1 MRLSPIAFVGSAGQ
15 APISFAGSFPVSHG
29 ATDSPIGSVGLSDI
43 SDTNAAANAVIENA
57 ANGAAVGITAFA
69 VEPGETVTY
78 TLTANPGG
86 LFAVNLT
93 TGVVTKAAALDAETA
108 GNHNIT
114 VRATSTS
121 GKTNDRAFSITVN
134 DFDEFNVGVV
144 TDTNGA
150 ANEVIESAANG
161 STVGITALAT
171 DLDVSDTVTYS
182 LSDDAGGRFAIDS
195 DTGVVTVAD
204 TGLLDF
210 ETETSHDI
218 TVLATSSDASTTPQ
232 NFTIAIL
239 NDVADDGLV
248 PATRFEGTSTVLR
261 RAANPTGAADG
272 VNGTFAIPIKM
283 MGDADPFDTKLQYI
297 WSNETGSY
305 IRRNADGKVEALF
318 ADSAGVERAKIISTN
333 ELEVGDGWVMLLV
346 NPDKMYFGN
355 TDETGTRTTGA
366 ATDIDWTSGFNW
378 GEDSAGGNRG
388 NFEIARPWLALEA
401 YDLTL
406 QANRDK
412 FFTALTPLDLADI
425 KTDGSGPTGTQALD
439 LLPNGYSAVS
449 QNAGSGGNYSTV
461 GTPREGTGPAG
472 AALTSG
478 RTGLT
483 VLGEAQVWWAVDDV
497 ENTITGGNVET
508 LANKGIG
515 GTVNATQA
523 IASQRPVETDTAG
536 VISAEYDAMDDLLV
550 AAAAQFPANFIS
562 GGGTVVF
569 VARPDTGGNGR
580 LYGKRNTNLFL
591 SGDGGAGLQINYWI
605 SHGGGTSTSNS
616 GADDWPDGTIGI
628 LDVRLDGA
636 ALTAVSDIRMFLNGT
651 QLTLSGSGYNS
662 GYQDES
668 AHDLALG
675 NRAEADRTLDGAL
688 YEVAFWNTELSDTD
702 MAFVRSH
709 LATKYGVTLP

>member
-15 APISFAGSFPVSHG
+15 APISFAGSFSVSHG

-261 RAANPTGAADG
+261 RAANPTAAADG

-346 NPDKMYFGN
+346 NPDKLYFGN

-401 YDLTL
+401 YVLTL

-439 LLPNGYSAVS
+439 LLPNGYSSVS
-449 QNAGSGGNYSTV
+449 QNAGGGGNYSTV
-461 GTPREGTGPAG
+461 GTPREGTGP
-472 AALTSG
+472 
-478 RTGLT
+478 
-483 VLGEAQVWWAVDDV
+483 D
-497 ENTITGGNVET
+497 
-508 LANKGIG
+508 
-515 GTVNATQA
+515 
-523 IASQRPVETDTAG
+523 
-536 VISAEYDAMDDLLV
+536 
-550 AAAAQFPANFIS
+550 
-562 GGGTVVF
+562 
-569 VARPDTGGNGR
+569 
-580 LYGKRNTNLFL
+580 
-591 SGDGGAGLQINYWI
+591 GD
-605 SHGGGTSTSNS
+605 
-616 GADDWPDGTIGI
+616 
-628 LDVRLDGA
+628 
-636 ALTAVSDIRMFLNGT
+636 ALTAPSGYTANAVTVTRNTDRLDSGANFAADGETVSVSGWWRRNGTLATRQFFWGGLSVRWEVGFDSSNRFAVDWFNPAGGLHHRIVSTAITDTDWHHIAFSIDVNGAGATVSHLYVDGVSDKSVLNDTVTTEFSRNRSYAIGNNQGGTTLGYDGDFAELWASSEFVDFSDTPTFEKFRSTGGKPVDLGSDGSTPTGT
-651 QLTLSGSGYNS
+651 QPEIYLKDPAATIETNSGSDAN
-662 GYQDES
+662 
-668 AHDLALG
+668 L
-675 NRAEADRTLDGAL
+675 T
-688 YEVAFWNTELSDTD
+688 EVGTFTDAASSPSD
-702 MAFVRSH
+702 
-709 LATKYGVTLP
+709 